1 MKLAPSLGL
10 TTLLLALASVGC
22 VHNADTSTDAFDNAG
37 VVPTPEYLAS
47 HAAGPA
53 TAPTPMQ
60 PGVIYS
66 PLREGTWTY
75 RRVDPKQD
83 GTTITQVLSRAEGD
97 QRANW
102 RRADGASGQLRHLAG
117 QGDGNVYMLAI
128 EDDGRGV
135 HTIFAEPIP
144 VMLTTMQ
151 PTVPITTTCDV
162 KAVKASDPD
171 KTMDTGTCTVTLTH
185 IADQRL
191 NLPAGTFDTKLVKL
205 ELKTSMKYVSIASES
220 LLYYAAG
227 VGMVAE
233 DYVERGRA
241 VIFPWHKQ
249 RTLVL
254 TDYPA
259 SNN

>member
-1 MKLAPSLGL
+1 MKLAPFLGL
-10 TTLLLALASVGC
+10 TVPLLALASAGC

-37 VVPTPEYLAS
+37 VVPTPEHLAPY
-47 HAAGPA
+47 AAGPA

-66 PLREGTWTY
+66 PLREGAWTY
-75 RRVDPKQD
+75 QHVDPKHK
-83 GTTITQVLSRAEGD
+83 GETITQVLRRAEGD
-97 QRANW
+97 NRANW

-135 HTIFAEPIP
+135 HTIFAEPVP

-151 PTVPITTTCDV
+151 PNVPITKTCDV
-162 KAVKASDPD
+162 KAVKASEPA

-191 NLPAGTFDTKLVKL
+191 NLPAGAFDAKLVKL
-205 ELKTSMKYVSIASES
+205 ELKTSMKYVSIESES

-233 DYVERGRA
+233 DYVENGRA
-241 VIFPWHKQ
+241 VIILWHKQ

-254 TDYPA
+254 TDYPR
-259 SNN
+259 